1 MRQSHI
7 AKAFSILILFTIGI
21 SKLNAQVHIKSQRFF
36 EVSAHVTDGINPKL
50 NQSGL
55 GFGIGFGVYNKNE
68 NSWVLGLDYLR
79 KNIDVVA
86 NPKLIYSVPVEQ
98 FTSSYTYLYKFY
110 RNRNR
115 SIYMNFRTGGIFG
128 YESINQN
135 ERFLADNV
143 KINNVSRFL
152 IGASL
157 GAEIEVNNLIISA
170 RQRWTPTSEVK
181 PFYVQLGIAIRFNQ

>member
-1 MRQSHI
+1 MRQSHK
-7 AKAFSILILFTIGI
+7 AKVFSILTLFTIGI
-21 SKLNAQVHIKSQRFF
+21 NNLNAQVHIKSQRFF
-36 EVSAHVTDGINPKL
+36 EVSAHITDGINPKL

-55 GFGIGFGVYNKNE
+55 GFGIGFGVYNKKE

-79 KNIDVVA
+79 KNINVVA
-86 NPKLIYSVPVEQ
+86 NPKLSYSVPVEQ
-98 FTSSYTYLYKFY
+98 FTSSYTYIYKFY

-115 SIYMNFRTGGIFG
+115 SMYMNFRTGGIFG
-128 YESINQN
+128 YESVNQN
-135 ERFLADNV
+135 ERFLAENV
-143 KINNVSRFL
+143 KITNVSRFL
-152 IGASL
+152 VGVSL

>member
-1 MRQSHI
+1 MRQSHR
-7 AKAFSILILFTIGI
+7 AKVFSILVLFTMGV
-21 SKLNAQVHIKSQRFF
+21 KNLNAQVHIKSQRFF
-36 EVSAHVTDGINPKL
+36 EVSAHITDGINPKL

-55 GFGIGFGVYNKNE
+55 GFGVGFGVYNKKE

-79 KNIDVVA
+79 KNINVVA
-86 NPKLIYSVPVEQ
+86 NPKLSYSVPVEQ
-98 FTSSYTYLYKFY
+98 FTSSYTYIYKFY

-115 SIYMNFRTGGIFG
+115 SMYMNFRTGGILG
-128 YESINQN
+128 YESVNQN
-135 ERFLADNV
+135 ERFLAENV
-143 KINNVSRFL
+143 KITNVSRFL
-152 IGASL
+152 VGASL

>member
-1 MRQSHI
+1 MRQSHK
-7 AKAFSILILFTIGI
+7 AKVFSILILFIIGVCNL
-21 SKLNAQVHIKSQRFF
+21 SAQVHIKSQRFF

-55 GFGIGFGVYNKNE
+55 GFGIGFGVYNKKE

-79 KNIDVVA
+79 KNITVVA
-86 NPKLIYSVPVEQ
+86 NPKLIYSVPIEQ

-115 SIYMNFRTGGIFG
+115 SMYMNFRTGGIFG
-128 YESINQN
+128 YESVNQN
-135 ERFLADNV
+135 ERFLAENV

-152 IGASL
+152 VGVSL
-157 GAEIEVNNLIISA
+157 GAEIEVNNFIISA
-170 RQRWTPTSEVK
+170 RQRWTPTSEIK
-181 PFYVQLGIAIRFNQ
+181 PFYVQLGIAIRFN

>member
-1 MRQSHI
+1 MRQSHK
-7 AKAFSILILFTIGI
+7 AKVFSILILFIIGVCNL
-21 SKLNAQVHIKSQRFF
+21 SAQVHIKSQRFF

-55 GFGIGFGVYNKNE
+55 GFGIGFGVYNKKE

-79 KNIDVVA
+79 KNITVVA
-86 NPKLIYSVPVEQ
+86 NPKLIYSVPIEQ

-115 SIYMNFRTGGIFG
+115 SMYINFRTGGIFG
-128 YESINQN
+128 YESVNQN
-135 ERFLADNV
+135 ERFLAENV
-143 KINNVSRFL
+143 KITSVSRFL
-152 IGASL
+152 VGVSL

-170 RQRWTPTSEVK
+170 RQRWTPTSEIK

>member
-1 MRQSHI
+1 MGV
-7 AKAFSILILFTIGI
+7 KNLD
-21 SKLNAQVHIKSQRFF
+21 AQVHIKSQKFF

-50 NQSGL
+50 NQSGF
-55 GFGIGFGVYNKNE
+55 GFGIGFGVYNKKE
-68 NSWVLGLDYLR
+68 NSWDLGLDYLR
-79 KNIDVVA
+79 KNINVVA

-98 FTSSYTYLYKFY
+98 FTSSYTYIYKFY

-115 SIYMNFRTGGIFG
+115 SMYMNFRTGGIFG
-128 YESINQN
+128 YESVNQN
-135 ERFLADNV
+135 ELFLAENV

-157 GAEIEVNNLIISA
+157 GAEIEVNNFIISA

-181 PFYVQLGIAIRFNQ
+181 PFYVQLGIAIRFNH